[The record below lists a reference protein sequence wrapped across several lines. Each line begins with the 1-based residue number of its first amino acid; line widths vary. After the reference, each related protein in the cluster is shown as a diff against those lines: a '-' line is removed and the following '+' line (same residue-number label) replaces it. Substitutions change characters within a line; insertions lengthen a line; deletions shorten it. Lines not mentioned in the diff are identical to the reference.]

1 MEDKKYYQDDDDEEK
16 LNIIAR
22 AYKFISKYFDELSL
36 LFLAGFLYYVAS
48 NTQSGW
54 LYFVVAIISGALT
67 LSFILSSLNFRK
79 LRITRKFS
87 ETNFEDGKTKVNLTV
102 INDSRFPKF
111 MLLIEDK
118 FPSLDPDEKNEKILV
133 PYIEG
138 KGKINVSYE
147 QRCYKRGV
155 FRFGRITIE
164 SYGLLSFF
172 YMKKKITA
180 SPDKIIVFPRTYR
193 LDHFL
198 LNNVSPYFARQENTY
213 NVMGRSHDFLGIR
226 EYTPGEEIRFIHWPT
241 SAKLGKLMIKEFKEI
256 ATHSL
261 TVIIDTNKNA
271 TFGEGRNTTTED
283 MYRIGATLLKVAK
296 QKRYSFDLFARSNGK
311 IVQDRNLSSLKG
323 MYRLAEIENISPI
336 QLDQDL
342 DEITGSLN
350 SLDHVYILKTLPF
363 TDLEPLSRMMSKKVF
378 VTVIFFDPKSYAGE
392 FDKNLERLK
401 EIDYSHQIDRLK
413 SMGVNAYLYTRGSS
427 LNSILSFRRPI
438 NVYPVS

>member
-1 MEDKKYYQDDDDEEK
+1 MEDKKLYPDEEEEK
-16 LNIIAR
+16 LNIFAR
-22 AYKFISKYFDELSL
+22 TFKFIGRYFDEISL

-54 LYFVVAIISGALT
+54 LYFVVAIIAGALT
-67 LSFILSSLNFRK
+67 LSFILSIFNLRK
-79 LRITRKFS
+79 LRFTRKYS
-87 ETNFEDGKTKVNLTV
+87 ETNFEDGKTRVYITV
-102 INDSRFPKF
+102 INDSRIPKF
-111 MLLIEDK
+111 MLLLEDK

-138 KGKINVSYE
+138 KGKVTVSYE

-155 FRFGRITIE
+155 FRFGRIVVE

-172 YMKKKITA
+172 YMKKRFVA
-180 SPDKIIVFPRTYR
+180 LPDKLVVFPKTYR

-241 SAKLGKLMIKEFKEI
+241 SAKVGKLMIKEFKEI

-261 TVIIDTNKNA
+261 TVVIDTNKDA

-296 QKRYSFDLFARSNGK
+296 QKRYSFDLFARSNGR
-311 IVQDRNLSSLKG
+311 IIQDRNLSSIKG
-323 MYRLAEIENISPI
+323 MYRLAEIENISPVI
-336 QLDQDL
+336 LDQDL
-342 DEITGSLN
+342 DEISGSLN

-363 TDLEPLSRMMSKKVF
+363 TDLEPLGGMMSKKVF
-378 VTVIFFDPKSYAGE
+378 VTVIFFDPLSYAGE
-392 FDKNLERLK
+392 FDENLEHLREL
-401 EIDYSHQIDRLK
+401 DYDSQIRELK
-413 SMGVNAYLYTRGSS
+413 SMGVNAYKYSRGTS
-427 LNSILSFRRPI
+427 LNTILSFRRPI
-438 NVYPVS
+438 NVYPAS

>member
-1 MEDKKYYQDDDDEEK
+1 MKDNRQYQDDEEEK
-16 LNIIAR
+16 LNIFAR
-22 AYKFISKYFDELSL
+22 TYKFISRYFDELSL

-54 LYFVVAIISGALT
+54 LYFVVAIIAGTLT
-67 LSFILSSLNFRK
+67 LSFILSYQNLRK

-87 ETNFEDGKTKVNLTV
+87 ETNFEDGKTKVQLTI
-102 INDSRFPKF
+102 INDSRLPKF

-118 FPSLDPDEKNEKILV
+118 FPSIDPDEKNEKILV

-138 KGKINVSYE
+138 KGKITITYE

-155 FRFGRITIE
+155 FRFGRIVIE

-172 YMKKKITA
+172 YMKKKFVA
-180 SPDKIIVFPRTYR
+180 HPDKMVVFPRTYR

-226 EYTPGEEIRFIHWPT
+226 EYSPGEEIRFIHWPT
-241 SAKLGKLMIKEFKEI
+241 SAKVGKLMIKEFKEI

-261 TVIIDTNKNA
+261 TVVIDTNKNA

-296 QKRYSFDLFARSNGK
+296 QKRYTFDLFARSNGK
-311 IVQDRNLSSLKG
+311 IVQDKNLSSLKG
-323 MYRLAEIENISPI
+323 MYRLAEIESISPI
-336 QLDQDL
+336 MLDQDL
-342 DEITGSLN
+342 DEISSNLN

-363 TDLEPLSRMMSKKVF
+363 NDLEPLCRMMSKKVF
-378 VTVIFFDPKSYAGE
+378 VTVIFFDPLSYAGE
-392 FDKNLERLK
+392 YDENLERLK
-401 EIDYSHQIDRLK
+401 DLDYGPQIDRLK
-413 SMGVNAYLYTRGSS
+413 AMGINVYMYSKGSS